1 MNGGGSFGL
10 AEALMW
16 AALLAGAGWAM
27 ASGWDGWRGHRVR
40 QRTRRLLGGF
50 GDGAGADPGRAS
62 PSEPSCNVGKFA
74 ESGLGRCVGSD
85 RRVARIQ
92 EKWRRASRGIGS
104 GRLREAGAALGVA
117 AFVVVVVGGVAGWIL
132 ACVGAYGVRW
142 WMRRR
147 RSQEEAAG
155 SQQPGNARAA
165 AEQLPLAAELM
176 AACLA
181 AGSTP
186 APAADAVG
194 RSLGGPLGALLIRTA
209 TELRLGAEPAVAW
222 AHFALLPGSDG
233 FVRSMERAGT
243 AGAPAVDQMAR
254 LTAELRIRR
263 VREASARARRAA
275 VLVTGPLGLC
285 FLPAFL
291 AVGVA
296 PVVMGLAGS
305 LL

>member
-1 MNGGGSFGL
+1 MNGGGSLGL

-16 AALLAGAGWAM
+16 AVLLGGAGWVV
-27 ASGWDGWRGHRVR
+27 ASVWAGWRGHKVR
-40 QRTRRLLGGF
+40 QRTRRLLARPVE
-50 GDGAGADPGRAS
+50 GAGEDSGPASSERPGGA
-62 PSEPSCNVGKFA
+62 GKFTGSGGLDKC
-74 ESGLGRCVGSD
+74 SGLGL
-85 RRVARIQ
+85 RVARVHA
-92 EKWRRASRGIGS
+92 EWRGAARKIGS

-117 AFVVVVVGGVAGWIL
+117 AFAVVVVGGVAGWIV
-132 ACVGAYGVRW
+132 ACAGAYGVRR
-142 WMRRR
+142 WMRGRR
-147 RSQEEAAG
+147 EREEAAG
-155 SQQPGNARAA
+155 SQQSADARAA

-186 APAADAVG
+186 AAAADAVG
-194 RSLGGPLGALLIRTA
+194 RSLTGPLGALLIRTA

-222 AHFALLPGSDG
+222 AHFASLPGSGG

-254 LTAELRIRR
+254 LTGELRIRR